1 MINKYI
7 KPLAA
12 VLTGLILYTSA
23 LAQESQTLMLMK
35 GMSQSSNMNPAL
47 HLDSSKVVISLPGL
61 SGAYFDVNS
70 PFALHDLI
78 HKGTGVLADSL
89 VLDIENFHN
98 QLKSTNNIIQNVSM
112 PLFYLGIRSKSS
124 FFSFGVTENAVTRFS
139 FDKSLVTFIK
149 DGNAPYV
156 GKNYDLGN
164 LDLDAF
170 HYREFALG
178 YSNEVIKNKLTVGI
192 KAKMLYGKFGY
203 QTQWMNQQVETAADG
218 TSILLKS
225 EMNINMSG
233 PVNPEFDPQG
243 KFNGMKNENF
253 DVVDYMLQ
261 KGNTGMSFD
270 LGAVYKLNSRFTF
283 FGSVIDMGKISFK
296 KDLNNLDYTFS
307 YKWEGVDF
315 SHSVDKSQQDYVDPA
330 DLMEKEADKMEDAF
344 KPKRSDFSKEAF
356 SMTVPMKIY
365 LGGSYDLNDKV
376 NFGLVERLYKN
387 GDFTQNGL
395 TLSANT
401 MVNNFF
407 SVSGSYSAIGN
418 SYANLGLGMAIRAGF
433 FQFYMVTDNV
443 LAIAPSRTQYAN
455 ARFGVNLLFGRQHLR
470 NEL

>member
-1 MINKYI
+1 MINRYI
-7 KPLAA
+7 KPLLA
-12 VLTGLILYTSA
+12 VLTGLVVYTTS

-35 GMSQSSNMNPAL
+35 GMSQSSNMNPAF
-47 HLDSSKVVISLPGL
+47 HLDSSKVIISLPGL
-61 SGAYFDVNS
+61 SGAYVDGNS
-70 PFALHDLI
+70 PFAVHDLI

-89 VLDIENFHN
+89 VVDIENFHN
-98 QLKSTNNIIQNVSM
+98 KLKWTSNIVQNVSM
-112 PLFYLGIRSKSS
+112 PLFFLGIRSKSS
-124 FFSFGVTENAVTRFS
+124 FFSFGITENASTRFS

-164 LDLDAF
+164 LDMDAF

-178 YSNEVIKNKLTVGI
+178 YSNEVIKNKLSVGI

-203 QTQWMNQQVETAADG
+203 QTQWMNQHVETAADG
-218 TSILLKS
+218 TSIILKS
-225 EMNINMSG
+225 DMNINMSG
-233 PVNPEFDPQG
+233 PVTPEFDPDG
-243 KFNGMKNENF
+243 LFNGMNSENF
-253 DVVDYMLQ
+253 DAADYLLQ
-261 KGNTGMSFD
+261 KGNTGLSFD
-270 LGAVYKLNSRFTF
+270 FGAVYKLNSQFTF

-296 KDLNNLDYTFS
+296 KELNNLDYTFS

-315 SHSVDKSQQDYVDPA
+315 SNSVNESQQNYVDPA
-330 DLMEKEADKMEDAF
+330 DLMENEADKIDAAF
-344 KPKRSDFSKEAF
+344 KPKRSDFSQQAF
-356 SMTVPMKIY
+356 SMTIPMKVY
-365 LGGSYDLNDKV
+365 LGGRYDLNDKV
-376 NFGLVERLYKN
+376 NFGLVDRLYKN